1 MTPATG
7 AGEVAIRIGGSIV
20 GAFLERTMGGGPGEE
35 LFQDGFYCILCPPP
49 QMMCRQCHLE

>member
-20 GAFLERTMGGGPGEE
+20 RTFLERTIGGGPGEE
-35 LFQDGFYCILCPPP
+35 CFGMAFSASFAP
-49 QMMCRQCHLE
+49 HLK

>member
-35 LFQDGFYCILCPPP
+35 CFRMAFIASFAP
-49 QMMCRQCHLE
+49 HLK